1 MINNMQQMVRES
13 NNLIRKLNRKSP
25 KEQELIIRKRIIEL
39 GKLKDKEGVK
49 TVALE
54 MYLNR
59 GLNYENNINKAFA
72 RNAINTLRKMQRTPS
87 MRQKIAN
94 NYRKKFA

>member
-1 MINNMQQMVRES
+1 MVRES